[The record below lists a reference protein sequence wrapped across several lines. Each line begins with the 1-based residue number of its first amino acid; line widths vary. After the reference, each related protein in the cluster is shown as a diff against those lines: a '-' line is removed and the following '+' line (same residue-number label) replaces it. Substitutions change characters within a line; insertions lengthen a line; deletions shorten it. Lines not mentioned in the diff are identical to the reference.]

1 MPNLSTKEGR
11 EALEE
16 LIQGADL
23 IIIDNISTLFRSG
36 FENEA
41 ESWQPAQDWALE
53 LRRRGKSILFVHH
66 AGKNSQQRG
75 TSKREDILDAVVTLK
90 QAQGYSSDQG
100 AAFEVFF
107 EKTRHFAGE
116 DATSFQ
122 VQLKEQEDG
131 LWLWEVSGSKPN
143 ERVVEVA
150 EAIKEGL
157 TIKEMRQRTGLT
169 KSQIETCKKKAK
181 EQGLI

>member
-1 MPNLSTKEGR
+1 MGLKRISISECLKPSKPSFLRLITPDLQEGAMPNLSTKEGR

-16 LIQGADL
+16 LI
-23 IIIDNISTLFRSG
+23 
-36 FENEA
+36 
-41 ESWQPAQDWALE
+41 
-53 LRRRGKSILFVHH
+53 
-66 AGKNSQQRG
+66 
-75 TSKREDILDAVVTLK
+75 
-90 QAQGYSSDQG
+90 QG

-131 LWLWEVSGSKPN
+131 LWLWEVSGSKPV
-143 ERVVEVA
+143 ERVMEIA
-150 EAIKEGL
+150 EAVKEGL
-157 TIKEMRQRTGLT
+157 TIKQMQQRTGLT
-169 KSQIETCKKKAK
+169 KSQVETCKKKAK

>member
-1 MPNLSTKEGR
+1 MEAAGLIFAALNLVCF
-11 EALEE
+11 L
-16 LIQGADL
+16 LIYHKCQIKFYL
-23 IIIDNISTLFRSG
+23 L
-36 FENEA
+36 
-41 ESWQPAQDWALE
+41 
-53 LRRRGKSILFVHH
+53 H
-66 AGKNSQQRG
+66 
-75 TSKREDILDAVVTLK
+75 LK

-131 LWLWEVSGSKPN
+131 LWLWEVSGSKPD
-143 ERVVEVA
+143 ERVIEIADAV
-150 EAIKEGL
+150 KEGL
-157 TIKEMRQRTGLT
+157 TIKEMKQRTGFT

-181 EQGLI
+181 EQGLSKIIVNFRFPIPIEN